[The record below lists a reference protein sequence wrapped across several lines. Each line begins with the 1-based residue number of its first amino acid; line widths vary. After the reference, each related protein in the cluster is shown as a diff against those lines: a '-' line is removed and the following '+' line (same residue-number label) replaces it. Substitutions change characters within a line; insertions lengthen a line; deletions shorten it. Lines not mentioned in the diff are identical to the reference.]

1 MKILFAL
8 PRSYMGAVLV
18 DGKGSFFLEIWRIH
32 SSMACQRGEIE
43 LFRGAPL
50 FGADE
55 AFATLAGRVAP
66 GVWSFPNSL
75 MRESMAAARFG

>member
-1 MKILFAL
+1 
-8 PRSYMGAVLV
+8 MGAVLV

-55 AFATLAGRVAP
+55 AFATLAGEGGARCLEFSKFFDAREHGFGALRVILNW
-66 GVWSFPNSL
+66 GDFS
-75 MRESMAAARFG
+75 